1 MIQKKTFVKNRHV
14 DNEFNMLFGKFATKS
29 VKLNKYTL

>member
-14 DNEFNMLFGKFATKS
+14 DNEFNMLFAKFATKS
-29 VKLNKYTL
+29 VKLHKYTL